1 MAQKSHI
8 TLLSDECIPD
18 LINYFFKDNLVKII
32 SVKNLKL
39 IGEPDEIIFKKVLS
53 LKLPLITLD
62 IKFVGQIYQ
71 TQSYKYGV
79 ILLRYKGSVKEKLL
93 SNIKKFIAK
102 EDLSNLAMKVIVI
115 DEQKYRINDK
125 SSDLTK

>member
-32 SVKNLKL
+32 SVKDLKL

-71 TQSYKYGV
+71 TQSNKYGV
-79 ILLRYKGSVKEKLL
+79 ILLRYKGRVKEKLL
-93 SNIKKFIAK
+93 LNIKKFITK
-102 EDLSNLAMKVIVI
+102 EDLLNLAMKIIVI
-115 DEQKYRINDK
+115 DEQKYRISDK
-125 SSDLTK
+125 SPSLAE